1 MSLLDWTRRSV
12 CRSIVLRAYYRA
24 PPASVVELRFN
35 KRHDLQKVMILAA
48 EKAFGFGEDPAATM
62 LTRQH
67 TVATS

>member
-12 CRSIVLRAYYRA
+12 CRSIVLRAYYRT

-35 KRHDLQKVMILAA
+35 KRHDLQKVILAA

-62 LTRQH
+62 LTRQC